1 MADLYVHGAEQALKL
16 FEEITEVEVKKVL
29 NKIGDVV
36 VEKMQSDIAVDTANA
51 QKSIKKHLKRIDGG
65 WGVAIYPSTRY
76 YYYQEI
82 GTKKDKKNIGRLL
95 GAIVDTQ
102 AECFNIA
109 KEVLNRK

>member
-36 VEKMQSDIAVDTANA
+36 VDKMQSDIAVDTANA
-51 QKSIKKHLKRIDGG
+51 QKSIKKHLKRMDGG

-76 YYYQEI
+76 YYYQEV

>member
-36 VEKMQSDIAVDTANA
+36 VDKMQSDIAVDTANA
-51 QKSIKKHLKRIDGG
+51 QKSVKKHLKRMDGG

-76 YYYQEI
+76 YYYQEV

-95 GAIVDTQ
+95 SAIVDTQ
-102 AECFNIA
+102 AECFEIA

>member
-1 MADLYVHGAEQALKL
+1 MANFSITGDQETLKL
-16 FEEITEVEVKKVL
+16 FEEVTEVEVKKAL

-51 QKSIKKHLKRIDGG
+51 QKSIKKHLKRMDGG

-82 GTKKDKKNIGRLL
+82 GKQMCRL
-95 GAIVDTQ
+95 
-102 AECFNIA
+102 N
-109 KEVLNRK
+109 

>member
-36 VEKMQSDIAVDTANA
+36 VDKMQSDIAVDTANA
-51 QKSIKKHLKRIDGG
+51 QKSVKKHIKRMDGG

-95 GAIVDTQ
+95 SAIVDTQ

>member
-36 VEKMQSDIAVDTANA
+36 VDKMQSDIAVDTANA
-51 QKSIKKHLKRIDGG
+51 QKSIKKHLKRMDGG

-95 GAIVDTQ
+95 SAIVDTQ
-102 AECFNIA
+102 AECFEIA

>member
-1 MADLYVHGAEQALKL
+1 MANFSITGAQEALKL
-16 FEEITEVEVKKVL
+16 FEEVTEVEVKKVL

-36 VEKMQSDIAVDTANA
+36 VDKMQSDIAVDTANA
-51 QKSIKKHLKRIDGG
+51 QKSVKKHLKRVDGG

-76 YYYQEI
+76 YYYQEV

-102 AECFNIA
+102 AECFEIA

>member
-36 VEKMQSDIAVDTANA
+36 VDKMQSDIAVDTANA

-102 AECFNIA
+102 AECFEIA

>member
-1 MADLYVHGAEQALKL
+1 MANFSITGDQEALKL
-16 FEEITEVEVKKVL
+16 FEEVTEVEVKKAL

-51 QKSIKKHLKRIDGG
+51 QKSVKKHLKRMDGG

-82 GTKKDKKNIGRLL
+82 GKQMCRL
-95 GAIVDTQ
+95 
-102 AECFNIA
+102 N
-109 KEVLNRK
+109 

>member
-1 MADLYVHGAEQALKL
+1 MANLSITGDQEALKL
-16 FEEITEVEVKKVL
+16 FEEVTEVEVKKAL

-51 QKSIKKHLKRIDGG
+51 QKSVKKHLKRMDGG

-76 YYYQEI
+76 YYYQEV
-82 GTKKDKKNIGRLL
+82 GTKFQKKNIGRLL
-95 GAIVDTQ
+95 GAIIDTQ
-102 AECFNIA
+102 AECFEIA

>member
-1 MADLYVHGAEQALKL
+1 MANFSMTGAQEALKL
-16 FEEITEVEVKKVL
+16 FEEVTEVEVKKAL

-51 QKSIKKHLKRIDGG
+51 QKSVKKHLKRMDGG

-76 YYYQEI
+76 YYYQEV
-82 GTKKDKKNIGRLL
+82 GTKYQKKNIGRLL

-102 AECFNIA
+102 AECFEIA

>member
-36 VEKMQSDIAVDTANA
+36 VDKMQSDIAVDTANA
-51 QKSIKKHLKRIDGG
+51 QKSIKKHLKRMDGG

-102 AECFNIA
+102 AECFEIA

>member
-36 VEKMQSDIAVDTANA
+36 VDKMQSDIAVDTANA
-51 QKSIKKHLKRIDGG
+51 QKSVKKHLKRMDGG

-76 YYYQEI
+76 YYYQEV

>member
-16 FEEITEVEVKKVL
+16 FEEVTEVEVKKVL

-36 VEKMQSDIAVDTANA
+36 VDKMQSDIAVDTANA

-76 YYYQEI
+76 YYYQEV
-82 GTKKDKKNIGRLL
+82 GTKFQKKNIGRLL

-109 KEVLNRK
+109 KEVLNKK

>member
-16 FEEITEVEVKKVL
+16 FKEVTEVEVKKAL

-36 VEKMQSDIAVDTANA
+36 VDKMQSDIAVDTANA

-76 YYYQEI
+76 YYYQEV
-82 GTKKDKKNIGRLL
+82 GTKKDKKIIGLLL

>member
-1 MADLYVHGAEQALKL
+1 MANFSITGDQETLKL
-16 FEEITEVEVKKVL
+16 FEEVTEVEVKKAL

-51 QKSIKKHLKRIDGG
+51 QKSVKKHLKRMDGG

-82 GTKKDKKNIGRLL
+82 GKQMCRL
-95 GAIVDTQ
+95 
-102 AECFNIA
+102 N
-109 KEVLNRK
+109 

>member
-36 VEKMQSDIAVDTANA
+36 VDKMQSDIAVDTANA
-51 QKSIKKHLKRIDGG
+51 QKSVKKHLKRMDGG

-76 YYYQEI
+76 YYYQEV
-82 GTKKDKKNIGRLL
+82 GTKYQKKNIGRLL

-102 AECFNIA
+102 AECFEIA

>member
-36 VEKMQSDIAVDTANA
+36 VDKMQSDIAVDTANA
-51 QKSIKKHLKRIDGG
+51 QKSIKKHLKRMDGG

-82 GTKKDKKNIGRLL
+82 GTSRFKGNVGRLL

-102 AECFNIA
+102 AECFEIA
-109 KEVLNRK
+109 KEVLNKK

>member
-1 MADLYVHGAEQALKL
+1 MANFSITGDQETLKL
-16 FEEITEVEVKKVL
+16 FEEVTEVEVKKAL

-51 QKSIKKHLKRIDGG
+51 QKSIKKHLKRVDGG

-82 GTKKDKKNIGRLL
+82 GKQMCRL
-95 GAIVDTQ
+95 
-102 AECFNIA
+102 N
-109 KEVLNRK
+109 